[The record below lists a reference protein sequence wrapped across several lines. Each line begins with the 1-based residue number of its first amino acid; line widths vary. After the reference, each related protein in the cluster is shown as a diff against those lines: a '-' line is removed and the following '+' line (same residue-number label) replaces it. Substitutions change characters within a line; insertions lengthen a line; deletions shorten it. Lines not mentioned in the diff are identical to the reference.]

1 MLDLTFLYI
10 SFAKIFCQNFVKK
23 NCKFVFRVSL
33 KCDGIRYEKR
43 GGRNLYDWPEVY
55 AAIAG
60 GVCQLRE
67 GELIVAAIS
76 VYYYPNFVRFGFYIT
91 LFFSVDFPVFSG
103 GLRIKAIPA
112 WSIPAVVGLSK
123 DAGFGFPITQERT
136 YSFFHIIYIRCR
148 FHLYIKPFL
157 FIY

>member
-1 MLDLTFLYI
+1 MRDLTFLYI

-33 KCDGIRYEKR
+33 KCEGIRYEKR

-67 GELIVAAIS
+67 GELIVVAIS
-76 VYYYPNFVRFGFYIT
+76 LYYYPNFVRFGFISLR
-91 LFFSVDFPVFSG
+91 LFGRFSG
-103 GLRIKAIPA
+103 
-112 WSIPAVVGLSK
+112 V
-123 DAGFGFPITQERT
+123 Q
-136 YSFFHIIYIRCR
+136 
-148 FHLYIKPFL
+148 
-157 FIY
+157 

>member
-1 MLDLTFLYI
+1 MRDLTFLYI

-67 GELIVAAIS
+67 GELIVVAIS
-76 VYYYPNFVRFGFYIT
+76 VYYYPNFVRFCFYIT
-91 LFFSVDFPVFSG
+91 P
-103 GLRIKAIPA
+103 
-112 WSIPAVVGLSK
+112 
-123 DAGFGFPITQERT
+123 
-136 YSFFHIIYIRCR
+136 SFR
-148 FHLYIKPFL
+148 
-157 FIY
+157 